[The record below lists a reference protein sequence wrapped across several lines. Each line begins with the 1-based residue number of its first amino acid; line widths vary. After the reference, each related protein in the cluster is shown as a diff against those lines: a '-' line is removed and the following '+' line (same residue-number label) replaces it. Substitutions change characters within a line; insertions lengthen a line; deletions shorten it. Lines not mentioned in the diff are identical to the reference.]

1 MSIARQALHHGP
13 SRQQGAEVANLSL
26 PQRIAQMDGERL
38 RRYAE
43 YLAFAQGQQWAT
55 PPRRRERRLTFNY
68 ARTFAEKVTSYLLS
82 GLTVSMEPS
91 DPSPEAQERARRAQG
106 IWNAIA
112 EANALEELDYET
124 ELDTAILGDGCYKVI
139 WDGAEGRVRI
149 TAPDVQGIF
158 AWWTEDDPSH
168 LLQVANR
175 YRLSG
180 EEAKDRWG
188 VAPKG
193 TEATIVEG
201 WTPLAVQVWVDDTL
215 AEERPN
221 PYGFIPFLVFP
232 NLREP
237 KQFWGTSDMVPLL
250 EPQRELNR
258 AFTQLSSI
266 LELSGNPIAVLEGV
280 EEATDIAVQ
289 PGAVWEVP
297 ERARAY
303 LLDLLQG
310 GGVRLHVDY
319 IDLLYRTL
327 HDLGETPRTAFGD
340 NSRNLSGV
348 ALEMELHP
356 LLQKVRRKRLIRTS
370 VYRRRAWM
378 ALAIHEKMT
387 GERLLPVRL
396 RISWGPILPQD
407 RGRLVREEQ
416 ALVAAGLNSRRR
428 AMAILGVEDPE
439 AELQRIREEQALL
452 PSPSP
457 PPPAEEE
464 TP

>member
-1 MSIARQALHHGP
+1 MAS
-13 SRQQGAEVANLSL
+13 LSL
-26 PQRIAQMDGERL
+26 PHRIAQMDGERL

-55 PPRRRERRLTFNY
+55 PARRRERRLTFNY
-68 ARTFAEKVTSYLLS
+68 ARSFAEKVTSYLLS
-82 GLTVSMEPS
+82 GLTVTVEPS
-91 DPSPEAQERARRAQG
+91 DPSPEAQERARYAQG
-106 IWNAIA
+106 VWNAVA

-124 ELDTAILGDGCYKVI
+124 ELDAAVLGDGCYKVI
-139 WDGAEGRVRI
+139 WDDEEGRVRI

-158 AWWTEDDPSH
+158 AWWTEDDPSR
-168 LLQVANR
+168 LLQVASR
-175 YRLSG
+175 YHLSA
-180 EEAKDRWG
+180 EEAQARWG

-193 TEATIVEG
+193 AEVVVVEG
-201 WTPLAVQVWVDDTL
+201 WTPSTLQVWVDDAL

-221 PYGFIPFLVFP
+221 PYGLIPFLIFP

-237 KQFWGTSDMVPLL
+237 KQFWGTSDIVPLM

-378 ALAIHEKMT
+378 ALAIHQKMT

-396 RISWGPILPQD
+396 RVSWGAILPQD

-416 ALVAAGLNSRRR
+416 ALVAAGLHSRRR
-428 AMAILGVEDPE
+428 GMAILGVEDPE
-439 AELQRIREEQALL
+439 AEIQRIREEQPLL
-452 PSPSP
+452 PFVPKP
-457 PPPAEEE
+457 PISQDEDTTNP
-464 TP
+464 